1 MLALGLTAIV
11 LIGVPWTLK
20 LVTAPKLGQPCGGGF
35 DCQALDGRCIEGEH
49 GRFCT
54 VACEADSDCP
64 SSGYCGIPPHD
75 RWQRWFSTSV
85 VSERFCVP
93 GPRPEQPIDIDPALP
108 GSGEPGVQFRPPEQR
123 GGLGGSKLRASDQPA
138 SSSAS
143 SSR

>member
-1 MLALGLTAIV
+1 MLALGLTAVV
-11 LIGVPWTLK
+11 LIGVPWTFK
-20 LVTAPKLGQPCGGGF
+20 LAMAPKLGQPCGGGF
-35 DCQALDGRCIEGEH
+35 DCQALDGRCVEGEH
-49 GRFCT
+49 GPFCT
-54 VACEADSDCP
+54 SVCEDDSDCP

-93 GPRPEQPIDIDPALP
+93 GARPAQPLEIDPALP
-108 GSGEPGVQFRPPEQR
+108 GSPG
-123 GGLGGSKLRASDQPA
+123 DQPA